1 MTDSIL
7 NTIKKMI
14 GGAAATN
21 TVFDVDIITH
31 INTAFMTLAQLGVG
45 PSTGF
50 RIQDDL
56 AVWSDVITD
65 ERNLESVKTYIYIK
79 VKLLF
84 DPPASSSIAE
94 TLKQQASEIEWR
106 LNVEVENNGYTSK
119 PTVDDGWC
127 LLAVRR

>member
-7 NTIKKMI
+7 NTIKQMI
-14 GGAAATN
+14 GGAAAHD

-31 INTAFMTLAQLGVG
+31 INTAFMTLAQIGIG

-50 RIQDDL
+50 RIKDDL
-56 AVWSDVITD
+56 YVWSDVIAD
-65 ERNLESVKTYIYIK
+65 ERNLESVKSYIYIK

-84 DPPASSSIAE
+84 DPPASASIAE

-106 LNVEVENNGYTSK
+106 LSVEAESSGSTDK
-119 PTVDDGWC
+119 PMDDGWC

>member
-7 NTIKKMI
+7 NTIKQMI
-14 GGAAATN
+14 GGAAAHD

-31 INTAFMTLAQLGVG
+31 INTAFMTLAQIGIG

-50 RIQDDL
+50 RIKDDL
-56 AVWSDVITD
+56 DLWSDVITD
-65 ERNLESVKTYIYIK
+65 ERNLESVKSYIYIK

-84 DPPASSSIAE
+84 DPPASASIAE

-106 LNVEVENNGYTSK
+106 LSVEAESSGSADK
-119 PTVDDGWC
+119 PMDDGWC